1 MCASWIFDIAENNS
15 AIDGMQTLQPFP
27 LLSFPRFLMIQIALL
42 PFLLHLFPKP
52 KLQHSHSVAPSF
64 PTLLHLFSVR
74 EWTLPF
80 SHPQLVQVTSWG
92 FLLGT
97 ILFSVMQAMQ
107 FYEGPSLVIHR
118 LKRMQY
124 VADIFFVLSGISMVD
139 TVYAFLRRWFE
150 NYETYITY
158 FYNKWVVFLLIAAL
172 LELYTTHR
180 ISHELKKENNQ

>member
-1 MCASWIFDIAENNS
+1 MKQLSKLES
-15 AIDGMQTLQPFP
+15 AI
-27 LLSFPRFLMIQIALL
+27 
-42 PFLLHLFPKP
+42 FLLGGVLMVVGAACF
-52 KLQHSHSVAPSF
+52 AF
-64 PTLLHLFSVR
+64 G
-74 EWTLPF
+74 F

-139 TVYAFLRRWFE
+139 TVYAFSCAAGLRIMRP
-150 NYETYITY
+150 ISPI

>member
-1 MCASWIFDIAENNS
+1 
-15 AIDGMQTLQPFP
+15 
-27 LLSFPRFLMIQIALL
+27 MI
-42 PFLLHLFPKP
+42 
-52 KLQHSHSVAPSF
+52 
-64 PTLLHLFSVR
+64 
-74 EWTLPF
+74 
-80 SHPQLVQVTSWG
+80 
-92 FLLGT
+92 GT
-97 ILFSVMQAMQ
+97 YYSYLTIT
-107 FYEGPSLVIHR
+107 HR

-180 ISHELKKENNQ
+180 ISLAFRLLSSA